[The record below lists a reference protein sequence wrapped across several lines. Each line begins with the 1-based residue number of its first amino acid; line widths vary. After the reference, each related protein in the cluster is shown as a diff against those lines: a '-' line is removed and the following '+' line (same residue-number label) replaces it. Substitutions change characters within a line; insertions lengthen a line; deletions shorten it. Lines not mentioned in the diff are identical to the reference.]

1 MRHSCVVPASAT
13 KLCRWQWEDG
23 NTVTDQAPLL
33 LLYNLSMRRALNLII
48 IAAALQMR
56 RDMTYVLKEAARAL

>member
-1 MRHSCVVPASAT
+1 
-13 KLCRWQWEDG
+13 
-23 NTVTDQAPLL
+23 
-33 LLYNLSMRRALNLII
+33 MRRALNLII